1 MAETTLTAEAIT
13 VQGPEDK
20 IQLVEINGH
29 LDEANVDRIAEIF
42 YQKIDENPE
51 GTSYLIDFQNVAFIN
66 SKGIGYF
73 LDFFRKITEKGG
85 KMVLARIPENVL
97 DILEVVGVTK
107 IIETHFTIDEA
118 KLALAS

>member
-1 MAETTLTAEAIT
+1 MAETTLTTEAII